1 MTKINSNIIKD
12 MENDPSGIFPLIS
25 RGEFEVVNYLLD
37 KKIVNINTIDCN
49 GNDVVSRLLKANQ
62 YNLVLTYIKKRN
74 WNVNHQNN
82 EGDTFGH
89 LLACYSGV
97 GSIKIVDALMKK
109 KNFLPNIRNNK
120 GETILDKAT
129 NNKYLITSLKI
140 LEDKRFTSIDLY
152 DFKNLFKLSIAN
164 NSYGSY
170 SKVNNF
176 NIMLKSLSKKSL
188 QPNMQLLVDR
198 IMDNK
203 EAIRNDIENNSFEI
217 IETIINSTIE
227 EVSA

>member
-1 MTKINSNIIKD
+1 MTNINNNIVKEL
-12 MENDPSGIFPLIS
+12 ENDPSGIFPLIS
-25 RGEFEVVNYLLD
+25 RGEFEVVSYLLD
-37 KKIVNINTIDCN
+37 KKIVNINTVDCN
-49 GNDVVSRLLKANQ
+49 GNDVVARLLKANQ

-74 WNVNHQNN
+74 WNVNHQHN

-109 KNFLPNIRNNK
+109 NNFLPNIRNNK

-129 NNKYLITSLKI
+129 NNNYLITSLKI
-140 LEDKRFTSIDLY
+140 LEDKRFTSIDLF
-152 DFKNLFKLSIAN
+152 DFKKLFKLSMAN
-164 NSYGSY
+164 NNLGSY

-176 NIMLKSLSKKSL
+176 NIILKSLSKKSL
-188 QPNMQLLVDR
+188 QPNMQLLVNR
-198 IMDNK
+198 IKDNK
-203 EAIRNDIENNSFEI
+203 DAITNDMQNNSIEI

-227 EVSA
+227 ELSV

>member
-1 MTKINSNIIKD
+1 MKKINSNIIKD